1 MKIAI
6 CSIECNEE
14 IELAVKLKDAGNEV
28 HIFAPSL
35 FGYRMTEGIKGILIH
50 RVESIPGCYSD
61 LYTENA
67 TKLINEIG
75 GFEELYQLKVF

>member
-6 CSIECNEE
+6 SSIDCSKE
-14 IELAVKLKDAGNEV
+14 IELAVNLKKEGYDV
-28 HIFAPSL
+28 HIFTPSL
-35 FGYRMTEGIKGILIH
+35 FGYRMTEGIEGILVH
-50 RVESIPGCYSD
+50 RVESVPNRYSD

-75 GFEELYQLKVF
+75 GFEELYQLKTI